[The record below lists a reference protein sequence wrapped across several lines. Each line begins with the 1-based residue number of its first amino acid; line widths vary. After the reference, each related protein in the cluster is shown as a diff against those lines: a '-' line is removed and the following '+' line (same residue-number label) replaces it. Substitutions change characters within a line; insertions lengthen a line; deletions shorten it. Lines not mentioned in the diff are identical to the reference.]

1 MGRLVR
7 GVIRALA
14 VFVIGILAFAT
25 GSAVFAAVARGR
37 IATTDDVASNEPTIA
52 AIFGSERFASRAP
65 ALRGGRVVTW
75 FAGHDV
81 DLRGAA
87 LDPGGAILELSVLFG
102 GTQIAVPVGWRV
114 RSRVRSVFGG
124 TQVDLDQ
131 ADLDDAAPLLELRG
145 LALFSGARVTSN
157 PDVSWSGDDHEGEAL
172 PPAAGAV
179 EREAE
184 APVSESGPA

>member
-14 VFVIGILAFAT
+14 VFIIGTLIFAA
-25 GSAVFAAVARGR
+25 GAAVFAANARRR
-37 IATTDDVASNEPTIA
+37 IVTTDDRASNGPTLA
-52 AIFGSERFASRAP
+52 AIFGSGRFASRAP

-87 LDPGGAILELSVLFG
+87 LDPGGAILELSEIDEVDRDDGAPLLEVRGFVLFG
-102 GTQIAVPVGWRV
+102 GV
-114 RSRVRSVFGG
+114 
-124 TQVDLDQ
+124 
-131 ADLDDAAPLLELRG
+131 
-145 LALFSGARVTSN
+145 RVTSS
-157 PDVSWSGDDHEGEAL
+157 PVVSWSGADHEGEAL

-179 EREAE
+179 PFA
-184 APVSESGPA
+184 ADTPAGETRPA

>member
-14 VFVIGILAFAT
+14 VFIIGTLIFAT
-25 GSAVFAAVARGR
+25 GAAVFAANARRR
-37 IATTDDVASNEPTIA
+37 IVTTDDRASNGPTLA
-52 AIFGSERFASRAP
+52 AIFGSGRFASRAP

-87 LDPGGAILELSVLFG
+87 LDPGGAILELSVMFG
-102 GTQIAVPVGWRV
+102 GTQIAVPDGWRV
-114 RSRVRSVFGG
+114 RSRVRSIFGG
-124 TQVDLDQ
+124 TQVEIDEVDR
-131 ADLDDAAPLLELRG
+131 DDGAPLLEVRG
-145 LALFSGARVTSN
+145 FVLFGGVRVTSS
-157 PDVSWSGDDHEGEAL
+157 PVVSWSGADHEGEAL

-179 EREAE
+179 PFA
-184 APVSESGPA
+184 ADTPAGETRPA

>member
-7 GVIRALA
+7 GVICALA

-25 GSAVFAAVARGR
+25 GSAVYAAVARGR
-37 IATTDDVASNEPTIA
+37 ITTTDDVTSNEPTIA
-52 AIFGSERFASRAP
+52 AIFRSGRFASRAP

-102 GTQIAVPVGWRV
+102 GTQIAVPDGWQV
-114 RSRVRSVFGG
+114 RSRVRSIFGG

-131 ADLDDAAPLLELRG
+131 MDRDDAAPLLEIRG

-157 PDVSWSGDDHEGEAL
+157 PDMSWSGDDHEGEAL
-172 PPAAGAV
+172 PPADGALELEADAPAG
-179 EREAE
+179 
-184 APVSESGPA
+184 ESGPA